1 MVFILS
7 DEFIKD
13 RNSSQASV
21 DGGWL
26 EVAVVD
32 LSESSDLFTPPFVRS
47 ALHLQLS

>member
-13 RNSSQASV
+13 RNSSQPSL

-26 EVAVVD
+26 PLVD
-32 LSESSDLFTPPFVRS
+32 LWESSESSHLPVRS